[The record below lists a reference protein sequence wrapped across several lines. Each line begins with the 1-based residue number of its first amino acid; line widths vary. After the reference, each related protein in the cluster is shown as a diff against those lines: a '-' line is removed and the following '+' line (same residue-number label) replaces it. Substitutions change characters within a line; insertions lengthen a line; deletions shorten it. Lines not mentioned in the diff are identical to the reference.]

1 MNLGF
6 GLNVNETAQ
15 ESGYDQYK
23 MNLFES
29 LGAVAKDNWNFN
41 PVMSLLNYSDLYDAR
56 KKSQFVNDIKVNRQ
70 ELNKEYANIGL
81 YFEEDE
87 YQSVV
92 DIMVREKNQERA
104 RQSVMARGPEGSWN
118 PFSAG
123 FYVGAA
129 KFTTGLATSFLDP
142 INIAA
147 SFIPVYG
154 QARFARLLAKP
165 GMTFTKA
172 RARRGAIEG
181 AVGATL
187 VEPVVYGVAK
197 SLQSDY
203 DLYDSFLNVTF
214 GTILG
219 SGLHVGA
226 GKLKD
231 INTRRKFNEKV
242 AAGKKILGDDSATDI
257 DINLYREYYPE
268 NSAIMKAL
276 EATDNKTRL
285 KLLQKATGD
294 VLLDQPVDTSAIVNA
309 DPILRS
315 AENSSPNPDITRIP
329 RQSVDEAELNSLKR
343 NVVNKDEGQS
353 NTELESLE
361 TQLNTIKNSQQD
373 LNLKFQQGDSEV
385 KVTTD
390 DLTEVQTKSKDLDEI
405 IKDAINC
412 VDGR

>member
-56 KKSQFVNDIKVNRQ
+56 KQSQFVNDIKVNRQ

-118 PFSAG
+118 PLSGG

-187 VEPVVYGVAK
+187 VEPIVYGVAK

-268 NSAIMKAL
+268 NSEIMKAL
-276 EATDNKTRL
+276 EATDPKTRKL
-285 KLLQKATGD
+285 LLQKATGD
-294 VLLDQPVDTSAIVNA
+294 VLLDQPVDVTPIVNA
-309 DPILRS
+309 DPTLRS

-361 TQLNTIKNSQQD
+361 TQLNTLKTSQQD
-373 LNLKFQQGDSEV
+373 LNLRFEQGDSEV

>member
-81 YFEEDE
+81 YFEQDE

-118 PFSAG
+118 PLSGG

-154 QARFARLLAKP
+154 QARFAKTVAKV
-165 GMTFTKA
+165 GFTQA
-172 RARRGAIEG
+172 RAIRGAVEG

-187 VEPVVYGVAK
+187 VEPIVYGVAK

-226 GKLKD
+226 GRLKD

-276 EATDNKTRL
+276 EATDPETRKL
-285 KLLQKATGD
+285 LLQKATGD
-294 VLLDQPVDTSAIVNA
+294 VLLDQPVDVTPIVNA
-309 DPILRS
+309 DPTLRS

-373 LNLKFQQGDSEV
+373 LNLKFEQGDSEV

>member
-147 SFIPVYG
+147 SFIPVY
-154 QARFARLLAKP
+154 
-165 GMTFTKA
+165 
-172 RARRGAIEG
+172 
-181 AVGATL
+181 
-187 VEPVVYGVAK
+187 
-197 SLQSDY
+197 
-203 DLYDSFLNVTF
+203 
-214 GTILG
+214 
-219 SGLHVGA
+219 
-226 GKLKD
+226 
-231 INTRRKFNEKV
+231 
-242 AAGKKILGDDSATDI
+242 
-257 DINLYREYYPE
+257 
-268 NSAIMKAL
+268 
-276 EATDNKTRL
+276 
-285 KLLQKATGD
+285 
-294 VLLDQPVDTSAIVNA
+294 
-309 DPILRS
+309 
-315 AENSSPNPDITRIP
+315 
-329 RQSVDEAELNSLKR
+329 
-343 NVVNKDEGQS
+343 
-353 NTELESLE
+353 
-361 TQLNTIKNSQQD
+361 
-373 LNLKFQQGDSEV
+373 
-385 KVTTD
+385 
-390 DLTEVQTKSKDLDEI
+390 
-405 IKDAINC
+405 
-412 VDGR
+412 